1 MNIHYRVAEMDDV
14 FRLMELYQKYT
25 PSEGSDPIFL
35 SYSRLEAT
43 LKGETALFLVAEEA
57 GVLRGA
63 ISTGLDRSQRIAKL
77 YRMLFDAGL
86 PDPHP
91 MLRELL
97 DFAVKELKRRV
108 PDLDLIYSTS
118 LTLSPESIQI
128 TEDYGFRLLGIFPNA
143 VSEDR
148 SALNGL
154 TAYFFPGVLE
164 EKRMSGFALHPALH
178 SLFSITREVCGLP
191 ELPADPSVHEID
203 RQEMTSAV
211 PELERIDA
219 RKFVQNRFLQ
229 LKASQSLDT
238 YYPFYMPNV
247 LICSP
252 DEEIEVFARL
262 DAATRFAAVIGER
275 IRKSVDPVALEIA
288 VSNLLRQCGSS
299 YVEVI
304 NDAADTLGNEAFL
317 RAGFTPCAYFPCLKL
332 HGEQRRDY
340 VIFGRSF
347 EYVVHPSS
355 KIPVLYRRYFDA
367 YSEIELRR
375 YGILNR

>member
-1 MNIHYRVAEMDDV
+1 MKIRYRVADRSDV

-25 PSEGSDPIFL
+25 PHGGTDPIFL
-35 SYSRLEAT
+35 SYSRLEET
-43 LKGETALFLVAEEA
+43 LKGETALFLVAEED
-57 GVLRGA
+57 GLLRGA
-63 ISTGLDRSQRIAKL
+63 ISIGLDRAQRIAKL
-77 YRMLFDAGL
+77 YRMLFDGSL
-86 PDPHP
+86 SDPRSL
-91 MLRELL
+91 LRTLL
-97 DFAVKELKRRV
+97 DFTVKELKRLV

-148 SALNGL
+148 SAMNGL
-154 TAYFFPGVLE
+154 TAFFFPGVLE
-164 EKRMSGFALHPALH
+164 QKRMTGFSLHPTLQALYGV
-178 SLFSITREVCGLP
+178 TREVCGLP
-191 ELPADPSVHEID
+191 ELPPDPSVHELD
-203 RQEMTSAV
+203 RREKQAPM

-262 DAATRFAAVIGER
+262 DSVTRFAAVIGER
-275 IRKSVDPVALEIA
+275 VRKSVDPVALEVA

-332 HGEQRRDY
+332 HGDQRRDY
-340 VIFGRSF
+340 VVFGRSF
-347 EYVVHPSS
+347 EYVVHPST
-355 KIPVLYRRYFDA
+355 KLPELYRRYFDA

-375 YGILNR
+375 YGILRR